1 MHPNLLG
8 VKMSEAVP
16 HLKESQGHLISECL
30 LASSELL
37 QITQTSWE
45 LILFNCHLIP
55 LNELEIWWTWKGI
68 VNYRTCYCQKGDA
81 LTESCCVC
89 ASLAHLSLNG
99 GSLPQTGHTEQGQP
113 TLLPNSVLSGYWNT
127 PAPPFTG
134 KGHSFPSKATGGTA
148 FCDEGF
154 HLLTRPDSG
163 ELSIHFQPCLTLRQ

>member
-8 VKMSEAVP
+8 VKMSAAVP
-16 HLKESQGHLISECL
+16 HLKESQGHLISERL

-37 QITQTSWE
+37 QFTQTSWE

-81 LTESCCVC
+81 LTESCCVR

-99 GSLPQTGHTEQGQP
+99 GSLLQMGCAQWGQP
-113 TLLPNSVLSGYWNT
+113 TLLLTSVLWYWNM
-127 PAPPFTG
+127 PASPFTG
-134 KGHSFPSKATGGTA
+134 EEHSFQGHRRDCFLWQGLQP
-148 FCDEGF
+148 
-154 HLLTRPDSG
+154 PD
-163 ELSIHFQPCLTLRQ
+163 